1 MLSMILGEIANFA
14 AYAFAPA
21 IIVTPLGALSIIISA
36 VLSHYV
42 LNEKLN
48 SFGWLGCAL
57 CIVGSANIVLHAPV
71 EKEIESIKE
80 VVNLMLQPTFLSCS
94 GVCSN
99 VYVRAH
105 HADLSDS
112 RDHAIVST
120 DWNLLFDRK
129 FVGDERENAWISAE
143 DDV

>member
-71 EKEIESIKE
+71 EKDQIDQRSCELNASTDVF
-80 VVNLMLQPTFLSCS
+80 VVF